1 MYVEYWFRGSAA
13 TNEGQMVSIV
23 SNNIEVV
30 SITKGQVIECAY
42 NSTQGQKVSAKFS
55 RFEDK
60 LPSGTWMHVMCGVG
74 IDGTLTGTIKAD
86 KELYNETIKMAGK
99 GVGQFKISP
108 GKSEVII
115 GNNKDGIKGYSG
127 LKVREFRLWGKEANL
142 NNLTLWR
149 YRQVDPK
156 VASAS
161 SLLTYF
167 RFAEGDLNFYDQ
179 ASDTFAT
186 FSSGLSLIRDSDLLV
201 CPIGTFPS

>member
-1 MYVEYWFRGSAA
+1 MYVEYWFRGSIAS
-13 TNEGQMVSIV
+13 NEGQMVSIV
-23 SNNIEVV
+23 SNNIEIV

-42 NSTQGQKVSAKFS
+42 NSTQGQRVSAKFI

-74 IDGTLTGTIKAD
+74 IDGALTGTIKAD
-86 KELYNETIKMAGK
+86 KDLYNETIKVAGK

-115 GNNKDGIKGYSG
+115 GNSKDGKKGYSG
-127 LKVREFRLWGKEANL
+127 MKVREFRLWGKEANL

-161 SLLTYF
+161 SLLTYL
-167 RFAEGDLNFYDQ
+167 RFAEGDLNFYDL
-179 ASDTFAT
+179 ASDTFAA
-186 FSSGLSLIRDSDLLV
+186 FSSDLSLIRDSDLLV

>member
-1 MYVEYWFRGSAA
+1 
-13 TNEGQMVSIV
+13 
-23 SNNIEVV
+23 
-30 SITKGQVIECAY
+30 
-42 NSTQGQKVSAKFS
+42 
-55 RFEDK
+55 
-60 LPSGTWMHVMCGVG
+60 MCGVG

-86 KELYNETIKMAGK
+86 KDIYNETIKVSGK
-99 GVGQFKISP
+99 GVGSFKISP

-115 GNNKDGIKGYSG
+115 GNSKDGKKGYSG
-127 LKVREFRLWGKEANL
+127 MKVREFRLWGKEANL

-167 RFAEGDLNFYDQ
+167 RFAEGDLNIYDL

-186 FSSGLSLIRDSDLLV
+186 FSSDLSLVRDSDLLV
-201 CPIGTFPS
+201 CPIGTFPSQDQSKCFRDPITHALVSIYPVYRASDASMGWRFSIEDS

>member
-1 MYVEYWFRGSAA
+1 
-13 TNEGQMVSIV
+13 MVSIV
-23 SNNIEVV
+23 SNNIEIV

-42 NSTQGQKVSAKFS
+42 NSTQGEIISAKFS
-55 RFEDK
+55 RYEEK
-60 LPSGTWMHVMCGVG
+60 LLSGSWMYIMCGIA

-86 KELYNETIKMAGK
+86 KDLYNETIKVTGK

-108 GKSEVII
+108 GKSDVII
-115 GNNKDGIKGYSG
+115 GNTKEGNKGYSG
-127 LKVREFRLWGKEANL
+127 LKLREFRLWGKEVNL
-142 NNLTLWR
+142 NNLPLWR

-156 VASAS
+156 GSSAS

-167 RFAEGDLNFYDQ
+167 RFAEGDLNFYDL

-186 FSSGLSLIRDSDLLV
+186 FSSDFSLIRDSDLLV